1 MSSYADETGAAD
13 QALANARVDPPIKFA
28 SCKVGLVTY
37 IAVEANEDALKRA
50 FGTGDSG
57 FLSGLIHQI
66 ANAASA
72 GRNSPGDQCIRF
84 LLGFV
89 KSSCPRDEIDAALAA
104 QIAAAHVAAMRSAHR
119 LAHAETLEE
128 QDRAE
133 RASNKLARTF
143 AGLVEAR
150 QRYRAASDATA
161 REIVNIQRDDVGADA
176 GLKTRRRVR
185 APADARAWP

>member
-89 KSSCPRDEIDAALAA
+89 NRAALAMKSM
-104 QIAAAHVAAMRSAHR
+104 QRSR
-119 LAHAETLEE
+119 
-128 QDRAE
+128 R
-133 RASNKLARTF
+133 KLP
-143 AGLVEAR
+143 
-150 QRYRAASDATA
+150 
-161 REIVNIQRDDVGADA
+161 
-176 GLKTRRRVR
+176 RRMLRR
-185 APADARAWP
+185 

>member
-1 MSSYADETGAAD
+1 MSTDTDEKGAAD
-13 QALANARVDPPIKFA
+13 QALANASVNSPIKFT

-37 IAVEANEDALKRA
+37 ITVEANEDALKRA
-50 FGTGDSG
+50 FGTGDLG
-57 FLSGLIHQI
+57 FLFGLIHQI

-72 GRNSPGDQCIRF
+72 GRNSPDDQCIRF

-89 KSSCPRDEIDAALAA
+89 KSSCPRDETDAALAA
-104 QIAAAHVAAMRSAHR
+104 QMAAAHVAAMRFAHR

-128 QDRAE
+128 QGSAE
-133 RASNKLARTF
+133 RTFNKLARTF

-161 REIVNIQRDDVGADA
+161 REIVNIQRDDVGAA
-176 GLKTRRRVR
+176 ARLENPPPSARTR
-185 APADARAWP
+185 